1 MEPKRIAELHTFYAS
16 YWWTVTT
23 FRYFEQQQFAVCPL
37 WIEMNGLI
45 ERTRLAITYSELNF
59 MMILF
64 TLPHCPI
71 FLWRTLQFAAILVVE
86 FKPKLIPHY
95 PFLLA
100 FILRFIVHIT
110 SEVFS
115 NPLDESTTVVT
126 LYNTWHVLNNF
137 KRLFSR
143 LLGIPSVIPLSK
155 TRLKSLVF

>member
-1 MEPKRIAELHTFYAS
+1 MKAIRYITEIWQSVDVLTLWVAPPKTFYYWCRMEPKQIADLHTFWAS

-37 WIEMNGLI
+37 WIEMNALI

-95 PFLLA
+95 RFLFA
-100 FILRFIVHIT
+100 FILRFIEHIT
-110 SEVFS
+110 REVFS
-115 NPLDESTTVVT
+115 NPFDQSMTVVT
-126 LYNTWHVLNNF
+126 LCNT
-137 KRLFSR
+137 
-143 LLGIPSVIPLSK
+143 
-155 TRLKSLVF
+155 